1 MMERHREEQSLGEL
15 FSEFTADMR
24 TLVRDE
30 VDLAKAEMSGK
41 MTQMK
46 RDIAYLAV
54 GALIAYAGLLGLVAF
69 FIIVIGDAMPLW
81 ASALIVSIVVGG
93 IGYFFVQKGLSD
105 LKSRT
110 LVPQQTVETLKEDRQ
125 WLKERR

>member
-1 MMERHREEQSLGEL
+1 MERHRDEQSLGEL
-15 FSEFTADMR
+15 FGEFTAEMR

-30 VDLAKAEMSGK
+30 VDLAKAEMTGK
-41 MTQMK
+41 LTQVK

-54 GALIAYAGLLGLVAF
+54 GGLIAYAGLLGLVAF
-69 FIIVIGDAMPLW
+69 FIIVIADAMPLW
-81 ASALIVSIVVGG
+81 ASALIVSIVAGG
-93 IGYFFVQKGLSD
+93 IGYFFVQRGISD

-125 WLKERR
+125 WLKDQR

>member
-1 MMERHREEQSLGEL
+1 MERHREEQSLGEL

-30 VDLAKAEMSGK
+30 VDLAKAEMTGK

-54 GALIAYAGLLGLVAF
+54 GGLIAYAGLLGLVAF
-69 FIIVIGDAMPLW
+69 FIIIIGDAMPLW

>member
-15 FSEFTADMR
+15 FGEFTAEMR

-41 MTQMK
+41 MTHLK
-46 RDIAYLAV
+46 KDITYLAV
-54 GALIAYAGLLGLVAF
+54 GGLIAYAGLLGLVAF
-69 FIIVIGDAMPLW
+69 FIIILGDAMPLW

-125 WLKERR
+125 WLKDRR

>member
-1 MMERHREEQSLGEL
+1 MMERHRDEQSLGEL
-15 FSEFTADMR
+15 FGEFTAEMR

-30 VDLAKAEMSGK
+30 VDLAKAEMTGK
-41 MTQMK
+41 LTQVK

-54 GALIAYAGLLGLVAF
+54 GGLIAYAGLLGLVAF
-69 FIIVIGDAMPLW
+69 FIIVIADAMPLW
-81 ASALIVSIVVGG
+81 ASALIVSIVAGG
-93 IGYFFVQKGLSD
+93 IGYFFVQRGISD

-125 WLKERR
+125 WLKDQR

>member
-1 MMERHREEQSLGEL
+1 MERHREEQSLGEL

-30 VDLAKAEMSGK
+30 VDLAKAEMTGK

-54 GALIAYAGLLGLVAF
+54 GGLIAYAGLLGLVAF

>member
-1 MMERHREEQSLGEL
+1 MERHREEQSLGEL

-41 MTQMK
+41 LTQFR

-54 GALIAYAGLLGLVAF
+54 GGLIAYAGLLGLVAF